1 MITSMD
7 ASDQIDMTLP
17 DVLVNQSGPNSSS
30 SSSSFPIS
38 RVIAPVVVMGI
49 VIGVWYMMHIWGLR
63 YFFDKNGHVLIPTPV
78 RVFNDTLLRP
88 IARDRYV
95 SGLGWTALTAYGGL
109 AITIV
114 VGMLL
119 AILMSQAKWAES
131 ATYPYLVALQA
142 VPILAVV
149 PIIYAIGGD
158 GLAPRFFVVIM
169 ISFFPIVTNTLF
181 GLNSADPGQHDLFTL
196 RNASRWTRLVKLQL
210 PAAMPSI
217 FTGFRISAGLSV
229 IGAVVG
235 EQFFQTGS
243 KPGVGIVMNIYRTK
257 GIYAPLWG
265 GIIIAC
271 LIGIVT
277 FLAFGLISKLVVGH
291 WHESGRR
298 ST

>member
-1 MITSMD
+1 MIIS
-7 ASDQIDMTLP
+7 P
-17 DVLVNQSGPNSSS
+17 DEVDLIGINPADVVREQSGPHPADRKDP
-30 SSSSFPIS
+30 FPIS
-38 RVIAPVVVMGI
+38 RVIAPVVVMGL
-49 VIGVWYMMHIWGLR
+49 VIGGWYMMHIWGLR
-63 YFFDKNGHVLIPTPV
+63 YFFNKNGHVLIPTPV
-78 RVFNDTLLRP
+78 RVFSDTFLRP
-88 IARDRYV
+88 IARERYIA
-95 SGLGWTALTAYGGL
+95 GLGWTSLTAYGGL

-119 AILMSQAKWAES
+119 AILMSQAKWVES

-142 VPILAVV
+142 IPILAVV
-149 PIIYAIGGD
+149 PIIYAIFGG

-271 LIGIVT
+271 VIGIVT
-277 FLAFGLISKLVVGH
+277 FLAFGLISKMVVGH

-298 ST
+298 TT